1 MIFILVIPNN
11 MLIQLELVV
20 VKQYNVV
27 YYVSEKSGFMES
39 IENCE
44 KWYDINYSM
53 YNSCG
58 QTLKNLIEK
67 ILNTNEIPFHSINYR
82 IKTKTSFIEKCK
94 KDKYDDPISQITD
107 VCGLRIIGYTNHDI
121 KMIQSIIENE
131 FKIDSQNSIDKSKIM
146 KDDQVGYLSIHYVAS
161 IKPNR
166 TELTEYKEY
175 RNIKFE
181 IQLRTLLQHAWA
193 EIEHDRNYKFS
204 GELPS
209 EIKRR
214 FYLVAGSLELL
225 DREFEQISQDID
237 TYAKTIREETEKGN
251 LDEVINSTSLTEF
264 LSIKFRDFDIKDRT
278 FNGADKEII
287 SELFL
292 FDIKTLKDLDN
303 ILSEELLKTIKINF
317 NSSNYLGLL
326 RDIMIVYDVE
336 KYFEKAWQENWTGMS
351 YDSYNKFLAVCP
363 DIKKYIGYFTLH
375 DINQI
380 TNYGNY

>member
-1 MIFILVIPNN
+1 
-11 MLIQLELVV
+11 
-20 VKQYNVV
+20 
-27 YYVSEKSGFMES
+27 MEN

-44 KWYDINYSM
+44 KWYDVNYSI
-53 YNSCG
+53 YNSCA

-67 ILNTNEIPFHSINYR
+67 ILNTSKIPFHSIDYR
-82 IKTKTSFIEKCK
+82 IKTKNSFIEKCK
-94 KDKYDDPISQITD
+94 KEKYDDPISQITD

-131 FKIDSQNSIDKSKIM
+131 FLIDTENSIDKSKIM
-146 KDDQVGYLSIHYVAS
+146 NDDQVGYRSIHYVAS

-166 TELTEYKEY
+166 AELTEYQEY
-175 RNIKFE
+175 KNIKFE
-181 IQLRTLLQHAWA
+181 IQIRTLLQHAWA

-237 TYAKTIREETEKGN
+237 TYANTIREETKKGN
-251 LDEVINSTSLTEF
+251 LDEAINSTALIEY
-264 LSIKFRDFDIKDRT
+264 LSIKFKDFDIEDKT
-278 FNGADKEII
+278 FNGKDKDII
-287 SELFL
+287 SELML

-303 ILSEELLKTIKINF
+303 IISEDLLKTIKTNF
-317 NSSNYLGLL
+317 NSYNYLGLL
-326 RDIMIVYDVE
+326 RDIMMLYDVK

-351 YDSYNKFLAVCP
+351 YDSYKKFLDITP
-363 DIKKYIGYFTLH
+363 DIK
-375 DINQI
+375 
-380 TNYGNY
+380 NYAALLILD